1 MECEINLNLKWSWPW
16 VIINSTDAETFAIT
30 DTKLNVSVI
39 TLSTQNLLQQ
49 LKLGFKRTIDWN
61 KYQSKGSVERQNQN
75 LDYLIDLSFQGVNR
89 LFVLSFEDCSQWIRQ
104 IGYFLQRYKWKSIV
118 LWSMDK
124 NSLINQ

>member
-49 LKLGFKRTIDWN
+49 LKLDFRRTIDWN

-89 LFVLSFEDCSQWIRQ
+89 LFVLSFEDYAQWIRH
-104 IGYFLQRYKWKSIV
+104 IRYFLQRYKWKSIM